1 MNQDAV
7 VYSKMYVHYDDDGVV
22 HYISNIIDSS
32 KRTFE
37 IDIELVQDFLDL
49 KKHAF
54 NYKIDYF
61 LNLSN
66 GIVEEQKV
74 NNVFSNFP
82 YLIPKTADL
91 NNEITLVHNS
101 LAKTWTVVARDDIKY
116 KLEVMSKITF
126 FIVKKDDPYKLISF
140 FNIDAPTLMKSDII
154 VDFTNEVESNL
165 NLFSVVVEK
174 KFNSYGIKE
183 KNV

>member
-1 MNQDAV
+1 MNQGAV
-7 VYSKMYVHYDDDGVV
+7 VYNKMYVHYDDEGNVQ
-22 HYISNIIDSS
+22 YISNVIDDS
-32 KRTFE
+32 KRIFE
-37 IDIELVQDFLDL
+37 IDINLVQDFLDL

-74 NNVFSNFP
+74 NNVFSNFS
-82 YLIPKTADL
+82 YIVPKSADF
-91 NNEITLVHNS
+91 NNEITLVHNTLS
-101 LAKTWTVVARDDIKY
+101 NSWTIVARDDIKY